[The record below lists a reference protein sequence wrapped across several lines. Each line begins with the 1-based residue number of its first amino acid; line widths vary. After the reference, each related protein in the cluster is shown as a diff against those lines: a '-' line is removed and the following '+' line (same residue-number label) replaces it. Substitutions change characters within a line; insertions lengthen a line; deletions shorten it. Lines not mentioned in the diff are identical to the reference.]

1 MSGNAWLRSALVA
14 ASLLCVVAG
23 PAAAWDETVHRAV
36 ARVAQENLSPQAERR
51 HRFLMGTGAKLEDV
65 AAWADQII
73 AERPETEAWHSIPI
87 PPVATEIDLD
97 RDCPVG
103 DCAPV
108 KVRETLGIVRLAF
121 KDKAEIIEAFKFLI
135 NLTTDMHQPLNAG
148 YPPGSGGD
156 AVMVVFE
163 GRTMR
168 LREFWDGEVF
178 GDADPDALAARIRE
192 LITPERT
199 REWTRGTIRDW
210 AWDTHLTAI
219 RVAYGGLPSGSPKQL
234 DADYLSHARTSADM
248 QLAKAA
254 VRVAALLN
262 EAWLQ

>member
-1 MSGNAWLRSALVA
+1 MGRTAFLRSALVTG
-14 ASLLCVVAG
+14 SLLCVAAG

-36 ARVAQENLSPQAERR
+36 ARVAQERLSPQAERR
-51 HRFLMGTGAKLEDV
+51 HRFLMGVGAKLEDV
-65 AAWADQII
+65 AAWADQIVE
-73 AERPETEAWHSIPI
+73 ERPETEAWHSIPI

-121 KDKAEIIEAFKFLI
+121 KEKSEIIEALKFLI

-156 AVMVVFE
+156 VVRVVYD
-163 GRTMR
+163 GRNMR
-168 LREFWDGEVF
+168 LRDFWDGEVF
-178 GDADPDALAARIRE
+178 GGADTDELAARIRE
-192 LITPERT
+192 QITSERV
-199 REWTRGTIRDW
+199 REWTSGTIRDW
-210 AWDTHLTAI
+210 AWDTHLTAV
-219 RVAYGGLPSGSPKQL
+219 RVAYGGLPQGDPKQL
-234 DADYLSHARTSADM
+234 DEDYLSHARTSADL